1 MACGY
6 FQSYAIFFCLCDLHT
21 KVVEKGGFLKRIIIN
36 NEKYDKKNISKMGFL
51 MHHVLVKIIDV
62 KSQFNRSSILCN
74 VNLKERKILK
84 KNITEIF
91 FKNLLGGK
99 MYRKGK

>member
-1 MACGY
+1 MC
-6 FQSYAIFFCLCDLHT
+6 FLYASRFSQ
-21 KVVEKGGFLKRIIIN
+21 N
-36 NEKYDKKNISKMGFL
+36 Y
-51 MHHVLVKIIDV
+51 DV